1 MGRRGRNHWL
11 SRQPTADSGSKRTRS
26 VQDGIPTRSVGT
38 STKVNARAWIVVA
51 LACLLPALGCQPKPV
66 EGYERFIPEPVIA
79 RKTLAAMLDEWRDG
93 VEPTKINVVDK
104 HRVPG
109 QRLVRH
115 EILGEVATDGAR
127 GFAVRLTLENPDEEP
142 VVRYFVIGV
151 EPIWVFRQEDFELIS
166 HWMHPMEGPA
176 TKPAPE
182 Q

>member
-1 MGRRGRNHWL
+1 MGRH
-11 SRQPTADSGSKRTRS
+11 
-26 VQDGIPTRSVGT
+26 GIPTRSMQA
-38 STKVNARAWIVVA
+38 STGFKRRVWIVGA
-51 LACLLPALGCQPKPV
+51 LACLFSAIGCQPKPV

-93 VEPTKINVVDK
+93 VEPAKINVVDK

-127 GFAVRLTLENPDEEP
+127 GFAVRLTLENPVEEP

>member
-1 MGRRGRNHWL
+1 MGRH
-11 SRQPTADSGSKRTRS
+11 
-26 VQDGIPTRSVGT
+26 GIPARSMGT
-38 STKVNARAWIVVA
+38 STRFKRRAWIVGA
-51 LACLLPALGCQPKPV
+51 LACLFPALGCQPKPV
-66 EGYERFIPEPVIA
+66 EGYERFIPEPAIA

-93 VEPTKINVVDK
+93 REPATINVVDK

>member
-1 MGRRGRNHWL
+1 M
-11 SRQPTADSGSKRTRS
+11 
-26 VQDGIPTRSVGT
+26 GT
-38 STKVNARAWIVVA
+38 STRFKRRVWIVVV
-51 LACLLPALGCQPKPV
+51 LACLFPALGCQPKPV
-66 EGYERFIPEPVIA
+66 EGYERFIPEPAIA

-93 VEPTKINVVDK
+93 RDPATVNVVDK
-104 HRVPG
+104 HRLPG

-142 VVRYFVIGV
+142 VVRYYVIGV

-166 HWMHPMEGPA
+166 HWMHPMEGPTT
-176 TKPAPE
+176 TKTAPD